1 MRLDKFLANL
11 KYGSRNEIK
20 KLCKK
25 GLVCVNGLVCKNS
38 DYNLN
43 TQTDVVTV
51 NGLEVF
57 YKENITLIMNKP
69 QGYICSHIDE
79 AYPSL
84 LNLLEEKYKRF
95 DFSFA
100 GRLDVDTEGLVIL
113 STDGKLIHEIS
124 SPSKNIS
131 KTYYVKTLKEVVEL
145 KRLEE
150 PLKLLDGQ
158 NNEYITNGAKVVKIS
173 STELFLTISEGKFHQ
188 VKRMLE
194 AIDNKVVFLKRVR
207 IGNIQLPIDLS
218 VGEYREIDPTEIF
231 N

>member
-1 MRLDKFLANL
+1 MRLDKFLVNL
-11 KYGSRNEIK
+11 KYGSRTEIK
-20 KLCKK
+20 SLCKK

-43 TQTDVVTV
+43 TQSDVVTI
-51 NGLEVF
+51 NGVEVF

-69 QGYICSHIDE
+69 QGYICSHVDE
-79 AYPSL
+79 VYPSL

-95 DFSFA
+95 DFSYA

-124 SPSKNIS
+124 SPSKNVS
-131 KTYYVKTLKEVVEL
+131 KTYYVKTTKELENE

-158 NNEYITNGAKVVKIS
+158 NSEYITSGAEVEKIS
-173 STELFLTISEGKFHQ
+173 PTELFLTISEGKFHQ

-194 AIDNKVVFLKRVR
+194 AIDNKVAFLKRIR
-207 IGNIQLPIDLS
+207 IGNIKLPDDLS
-218 VGEYREIDPTEIF
+218 VGEYREIDPNKIF

>member
-1 MRLDKFLANL
+1 MRLDKFLVNL
-11 KYGSRNEIK
+11 KYGSRTEIK
-20 KLCKK
+20 SLCKK

-43 TQTDVVTV
+43 TQSDVVTI
-51 NGLEVF
+51 NGVEVF

-69 QGYICSHIDE
+69 QGYICSHVDE
-79 AYPSL
+79 VYPSL

-124 SPSKNIS
+124 SPSKNVS
-131 KTYYVKTLKEVVEL
+131 KTYYVKTTKELENE
-145 KRLEE
+145 KKLEE

-158 NNEYITNGAKVVKIS
+158 NSEYITSGAKVEKIS
-173 STELFLTISEGKFHQ
+173 PTELFLTISEGKFHQ

-194 AIDNKVVFLKRVR
+194 AIDNKVAFLKRIR
-207 IGNIQLPIDLS
+207 IGNIKLPDDLS
-218 VGEYREIDPTEIF
+218 VGEYKEIDPNKIF